1 METAQPARR
10 RRLALLAALM
20 LAAFTFNT
28 TENLPIGLLEVI
40 SVDLQVSLSA
50 VGYLVTA
57 YGLTVAVASLP
68 IAHVTRSVPRRHVL
82 TVLLAALVLSS
93 LVSALGAGYWLLMA
107 ARLVTALAQALF
119 WAVMGP
125 LAVGLFSPDVRGRV
139 IGVLSVA
146 GSLALVLGVPAGT
159 WLGQQSAWQVP
170 LVVLAGLGLVSLVTI
185 AALLPTSPPGEGHAA
200 HGSAPDKRR
209 FGIVLVTTVLSVT
222 GAFAGYTYIVKF
234 LGDVSGFSD
243 TSAGALLMVSGV
255 AGVLG
260 VTIAGPLLD
269 RFPRGTL
276 VVPVATQAVGM
287 LGLYAAGTV
296 QAAAVACLALLGGS
310 LGPVFMATQ
319 NQMLRVAPGRTEIAL
334 AANSGAYNAG
344 IAAGALLG
352 GMILSGSDVRAT
364 FLVGGLLTLAAS
376 GALLTERMSPSVEQG
391 PPAETGRR
399 ADSHGQT
406 GGGPDKVGAARLPV
420 RKQRD
425 TR

>member
-1 METAQPARR
+1 
-10 RRLALLAALM
+10 M

-28 TENLPIGLLEVI
+28 TENLPIGLLDVI
-40 SVDLQVSLSA
+40 SADLEVSLPA

-57 YGLTVAVASLP
+57 YGLTVALVSLP
-68 IAHVTRSVPRRHVL
+68 IAHATRSMPRRHVL

-93 LVSALGAGYWLLMA
+93 LVSALGAGYWLLLA

-125 LAVGLFSPDVRGRV
+125 VAVGLFPPEVKGRV

-146 GSLALVLGVPAGT
+146 GSLALVLGVPVGT
-159 WLGQQSAWQVP
+159 WLGRQSTWQVP
-170 LVVLAGLGLVSLVTI
+170 LAVLAGLGLVSLVTI
-185 AALLPTSPPGEGHAA
+185 AALLPTSRPGEGHAA
-200 HGSAPDKRR
+200 HGSAPDRRR
-209 FGIVLVTTVLSVT
+209 FGIVLVTTALSVT
-222 GAFAGYTYIVKF
+222 GAFTGYTYIVTF
-234 LGDVSGFSD
+234 LDDVSGFSD
-243 TSAGALLMVSGV
+243 TSAGALLMVSGI

-260 VTIAGPLLD
+260 VTAAGPLLD

-276 VVPVATQAVGM
+276 VVPVATQAAGL
-287 LGLYAAGTV
+287 LGLYVVGTG
-296 QAAAVACLALLGGS
+296 QAAAIACLALLGGS

-352 GMILSGSDVRAT
+352 GMILSASDVRAT
-364 FLVGGLLTLAAS
+364 FLVGGLLTLAALA
-376 GALLTERMSPSVEQG
+376 ALLTEG
-391 PPAETGRR
+391 LGR
-399 ADSHGQT
+399 AVSDSHGQIR
-406 GGGPDKVGAARLPV
+406 GGPDKVVAARLPV

-425 TR
+425 AR